1 MKRATLQVVEG
12 HNNRRVA
19 FRHYIGRKRA
29 HVLRKCIAT
38 SIVNISK
45 LRVVSRGKL
54 EPGSAHLQTPPLRG
68 NKQRGVAD

>member
-45 LRVVSRGKL
+45 LRVASRGKTGAGVS
-54 EPGSAHLQTPPLRG
+54 PFANATATRT
-68 NKQRGVAD
+68 KQGVAD